1 MLILLIYIYQF
12 LSILS
17 IFIDQTLSNY
27 KKFTTLFSD
36 VFERKKLV
44 ISDQIVLPIV
54 LITYKSGYLFKQP
67 LRKARNF

>member
-54 LITYKSGYLFKQP
+54 LIAYKSGYLFK
-67 LRKARNF
+67 